1 VWIDDGKWNGCENRR
16 DGRWQSIDSR
26 VSFFLWSFFFI
37 IITLWRRRSAASTF
51 FYAHV
56 TIGEI
61 IIKEEEEDGGFEWLM
76 KEGTKRRTIV
86 WFLASAGSTCG
97 ISCLLYFL
105 QRVCFIVCVCVC
117 YCELIFFF
125 CFALLC
131 PLGVIIGRPRPEVT
145 WWLDERLLD
154 QTFVATS
161 ESVVQNVL
169 VIGQLERRHL
179 HANLRCQASN
189 AAAITGYNSSSSSSS
204 SSSSTAQ
211 TTSLHILRHHQ
222 QQQQHYQLHTL
233 VSSVQLDLN
242 RKWGETHS
250 L

>member
-1 VWIDDGKWNGCENRR
+1 
-16 DGRWQSIDSR
+16 
-26 VSFFLWSFFFI
+26 
-37 IITLWRRRSAASTF
+37 
-51 FYAHV
+51 
-56 TIGEI
+56 
-61 IIKEEEEDGGFEWLM
+61 M
-76 KEGTKRRTIV
+76 
-86 WFLASAGSTCG
+86 
-97 ISCLLYFL
+97 
-105 QRVCFIVCVCVC
+105 
-117 YCELIFFF
+117 
-125 CFALLC
+125 
-131 PLGVIIGRPRPEVT
+131 T

-204 SSSSTAQ
+204 SSSMAPA
-211 TTSLHILRHHQ
+211 SLHVLRHHQ

-242 RKWGETHS
+242 RKWSRRERPTPNTRYNS
-250 L
+250 ICLFPSSCALQF